1 MAAQLLQDPSSWVSA
16 LSGGAQKK
24 VGFNVLDWV
33 NKATGGQTPV
43 PGDRQKQET
52 SPTDFLGYLKNGVQ
66 LCKLANVLQPGAIHD
81 VNEQA
86 HTKESQMGNVG
97 KFLNFAKNMAGI
109 GGNNLFKGEDLVN
122 QKSSAFPQVLSTL
135 LSLGTNAQQNF
146 GKNGLDVNTL
156 LQFATSSAG
165 RGIFQRICGC
175 MGGGAH
181 E

>member
-16 LSGGAQKK
+16 LGGGAQKK

-43 PGDRQKQET
+43 PGAAKQET
-52 SPTDFLGYLKNGVQ
+52 SPTDFMSYLKNGVQ
-66 LCKLANVLQPGAIHD
+66 LCKLANFLQPGAIHD

-86 HTKESQMGNVG
+86 TTKESQFGNVG
-97 KFLNFAKNMAGI
+97 KFLNFAKNMAGV
-109 GGNNLFKGEDLVN
+109 GGGSLFKGEDLVN
-122 QKSSAFPQVLSTL
+122 GKTSAFPQVLSTL

-156 LQFATSSAG
+156 IQFATSGAG
-165 RGIFQRICGC
+165 RGILSSLCGSC
-175 MGGGAH
+175 SGRNAH